1 MKKRNLIFLLSAILI
16 LSACNRN
23 RESGNEVMY
32 DYEEEVG
39 ELSAELQKKIGSWA
53 EVGSVCYGC
62 VVSVD
67 EYGNYMIGKPVKAK
81 ILRFKGDS
89 VRMKA
94 LEAVSVAEGELE
106 GCTKMGLARGETW
119 WETEGDLFKTREEAE
134 KYLDELGILK

>member
-1 MKKRNLIFLLSAILI
+1 MKKRNLIFLMSAILV
-16 LSACNRN
+16 LAACNRN

-32 DYEEEVG
+32 DYVEETG
-39 ELSAELQKKIGSWA
+39 ELSPELKEKIGSWA
-53 EVGSVCYGC
+53 EVGTVCYGC

-94 LEAVSVAEGELE
+94 LEAVSVAEGEIE

-119 WETEGDLFKTREEAE
+119 WETEGDLYRTREDAE
-134 KYLDELGILK
+134 GYLREMGLLK

>member
-1 MKKRNLIFLLSAILI
+1 MKKRNLIFLMSAILV
-16 LSACNRN
+16 LAACNRN

-32 DYEEEVG
+32 EYEEEIG
-39 ELSAELQKKIGSWA
+39 ELSPELKEKIGTWA

-67 EYGNYMIGKPVKAK
+67 QYGNYMIGKPVKAK

-89 VRMKA
+89 VQMKA
-94 LEAVSVAEGELE
+94 LEAVSVAEGEIE

-119 WETEGDLFKTREEAE
+119 WETEGDLFNSREEAE
-134 KYLDELGILK
+134 KYLRELGILK